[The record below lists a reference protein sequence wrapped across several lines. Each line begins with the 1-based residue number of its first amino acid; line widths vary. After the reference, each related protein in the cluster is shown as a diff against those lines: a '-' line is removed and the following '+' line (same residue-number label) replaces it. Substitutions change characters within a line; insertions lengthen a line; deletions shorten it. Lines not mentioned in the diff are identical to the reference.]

1 MDQNKTPMIHYL
13 LIFLGVEP
21 HTVRL
26 MRDVFGVVDINHLG
40 LFLCEFFN
48 ESPYG
53 INASNYELSV
63 AVIFGHDYCLVKK
76 LVYFF
81 LHFTGFAATLEA
93 LNCNCGERALS
104 FYLGYLHG
112 SQVNG
117 DTNAFQL
124 YVESFTNQNPLPDD
138 HQNHE
143 VNPSLVPLLPVGDAH
158 YHADALETTFAIKH
172 VISTTVYILGDVQ
185 VFWTGRLNVYNA
197 LDLDDVV
204 HEVNLAAEERS

>member
-1 MDQNKTPMIHYL
+1 MDQNNTPMIHYL

-21 HTVRL
+21 RTVRL

-48 ESPYG
+48 ESPHG
-53 INASNYELSV
+53 INASNYEVSV
-63 AVIFGHDYCLVKK
+63 DAIFEGDYWLVKK

-81 LHFTGFAATLEA
+81 LHFTAFAATLEA
-93 LNCNCGERALS
+93 LNCSRGERALS

-112 SQVNG
+112 SRVNG

-124 YVESFTNQNPLPDD
+124 YMESFTDQNPLPDD
-138 HQNHE
+138 YQNHE
-143 VNPSLVPLLPVGDAH
+143 VNPFLVPLLPVGDAH

-185 VFWTGRLNVYNA
+185 VFRAGRLNVYNA
-197 LDLDDVV
+197 LDLDDVL
-204 HEVNLAAEERS
+204 HEVYLAAQERS